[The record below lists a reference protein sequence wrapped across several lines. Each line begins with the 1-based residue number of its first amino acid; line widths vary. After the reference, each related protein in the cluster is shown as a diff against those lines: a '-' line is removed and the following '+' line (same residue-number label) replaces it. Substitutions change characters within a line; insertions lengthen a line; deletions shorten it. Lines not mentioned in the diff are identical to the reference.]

1 MLLEED
7 IYERTLDLFIAQNK
21 SKLESFTGNVMPYA
35 SSAYEGELGLIL
47 NNKLGKNIKGKR
59 VNYLLTPLVYYGHVH
74 DAEGKEVL
82 FGNNIAGICVNSH
95 FPFSLDEKIITEK
108 EDNDIPRPKPAKIE
122 YLQKQITN
130 GAKVIDGSDYKGEDL
145 DSAIE
150 PLTPENVNT
159 KETVPKDN
167 PNEKTRVAKQ
177 DFLSGFLEAGRMLQ
191 NSIHLLENESYNT
204 RFSVTPL
211 LEPENDEYAIMEL
224 NRRIYV
230 ENQKLF
236 HHDRLGVISRLR
248 VSKKGE
254 PMAILCKKGRCILT
268 KEMDNFR
275 AAILAGLGDYSFEP
289 PEW

>member
-1 MLLEED
+1 M
-7 IYERTLDLFIAQNK
+7 
-21 SKLESFTGNVMPYA
+21 
-35 SSAYEGELGLIL
+35 
-47 NNKLGKNIKGKR
+47 
-59 VNYLLTPLVYYGHVH
+59 
-74 DAEGKEVL
+74 
-82 FGNNIAGICVNSH
+82 
-95 FPFSLDEKIITEK
+95 
-108 EDNDIPRPKPAKIE
+108 
-122 YLQKQITN
+122 
-130 GAKVIDGSDYKGEDL
+130 
-145 DSAIE
+145 
-150 PLTPENVNT
+150 TPENVNT